1 MKRNYKKI
9 ILLLLLAGIITG
21 WKIYRRFENR
31 QSERLT
37 IEAMLY
43 MLNNYHYLPRII
55 DDSLSRQFFD
65 EIIKRFD
72 PSKRYFLASDIVYL
86 SRYRDS
92 LDNQITEARF
102 DFFDAAYGILIK
114 RQKEAAEIYREL
126 IAQPIDLNE
135 PDTLNTDY
143 DTTPFPTDKQAL
155 RKRWKAFIKYSILTD
170 IASQM
175 DVDRDSSKTHTDEE
189 YRQKGTEN
197 TKKNFDNFF
206 ENLNELERADY
217 LAIYFNTFAELYD
230 PHTNYFKPSD
240 RDRFNVDMAGSFE
253 GIGARLQKEGPYT
266 KIVELIPGGPA
277 WRDGKLEVGDIILK
291 VRQQN
296 EEQPI
301 DAVGMRLDKLVR
313 LIKGPKGTTVYL
325 TVKKLNG
332 NIVEI
337 PIVRDKVILKET
349 FAKSLLIKNKG
360 RTFGY
365 ILLPKFYHDFEHEN
379 ARNSASDMKKELK
392 KLLRAGAE
400 GVIIDLRN
408 NGGGSLADVIKIGGY
423 FIPSGPIVQ
432 VRNHNG
438 QVRVLRDRDHGT
450 VIWNKPV
457 VVLVNELSASASEIL
472 AAALQ
477 DYKRAVIIGGKQ
489 TYGKGTVQ
497 RFIDLNQLLHLSKNN
512 IGSLKWTIQ
521 KFYRINGNSTQR
533 NGVKPDI
540 SLPDRFY
547 YLDNLLE
554 KGQKTAMPFDMI
566 SPTDYHIWNG
576 YTNFEQT
583 VDNIRKTVDT
593 MKIFRY
599 MDTLALWF
607 KQNNRQKI
615 YPLQKNVFLNYL
627 KQNQAKAKR
636 LDSLIQYD
644 NHLHFES
651 LAEDTVAKT
660 RDTVFQT
667 ERKRWIE
674 NLQKDPY
681 VEQAVNALQTLQT
694 Q

>member
-1 MKRNYKKI
+1 MKRNYKI
-9 ILLLLLAGIITG
+9 ILPLIVLAGFLVG
-21 WKIYRRFENR
+21 WNAYKKQNSRNAER
-31 QSERLT
+31 QTL
-37 IEAMLY
+37 EAMLY
-43 MLNNYHYLPRII
+43 MLNNYHYSPRVI
-55 DDSLSRQFFD
+55 DDSLSHQFFD
-65 EIIKRFD
+65 EVVKRFD
-72 PSKRYFLASDIVYL
+72 PSKRYFLASDIAYL

-92 LDNQITEARF
+92 LDDQILMGRF
-102 DFFDAAYGILIK
+102 DFFDAAYNILVK
-114 RQKEAAEIYREL
+114 RQKEAAEIYREI
-126 IAQPIDLNE
+126 IASPIDLNE

-143 DTTPFPTDKQAL
+143 DSTPFPADKKAM
-155 RKRWKAFIKYSILTD
+155 RKRWKEFIKYSILTD

-175 DVDRDSSKTHTDEE
+175 DVDRDSAKTHTEEE

-206 ENLNELERADY
+206 ENLNELERNDY
-217 LAIYFNTFAELYD
+217 LAVYFNAFAELYD

-291 VRQQN
+291 VRQQD
-296 EEQPI
+296 EDQPV
-301 DAVGMRLDKLVR
+301 DAVGMRLDKLVQ

-332 NIVEI
+332 SIVEI

-349 FAKSLLIKNKG
+349 FAKSLLVHDKG
-360 RTFGY
+360 KTFGY
-365 ILLPKFYHDFEHEN
+365 ILLPKFYHDFEHKN
-379 ARNSASDMKKELK
+379 ARSSASDMKKELK

-400 GVIIDLRN
+400 GVIIDLRS
-408 NGGGSLADVIKIGGY
+408 NGGGSLADVVKIGGY
-423 FIPSGPIVQ
+423 FIKSGPIVQ
-432 VRNHNG
+432 VRNHSG
-438 QVRVLRDRDHGT
+438 QVRVLRDNDGGSI
-450 VIWNKPV
+450 IWDKPV

-477 DYKRAVIIGGKQ
+477 DYKRAIIIGGKQ

-497 RFIDLNQLLHLSKNN
+497 RFIDLNQLLHLANEDL
-512 IGSLKWTIQ
+512 GSLKWTIQ

-533 NGVKPDI
+533 KGVQSDI

-547 YLDNLLE
+547 YLDNMLE
-554 KGQKTAMPFDMI
+554 KGQKTALPFDMI
-566 SPTDYHIWNG
+566 NPASYQTWDKYA
-576 YTNFEQT
+576 NFDET
-583 VDNIRKTVDT
+583 VAAVKQSADT
-593 MKIFRY
+593 MKIFKY

-607 KQNNRQKI
+607 KQNSQQKV
-615 YPLQKNVFLNYL
+615 YPLQKSVFLDYL
-627 KQNQAKAKR
+627 KKNQEKAKR
-636 LDSLIQYD
+636 LDSLTKYD
-644 NHLHFES
+644 NHLHFAS
-651 LAEDTVAKT
+651 LPADLAVKAK
-660 RDTVFQT
+660 DTVFQT

-681 VEQAVNALQTLQT
+681 VEQAVRALHMLKTR
-694 Q
+694 